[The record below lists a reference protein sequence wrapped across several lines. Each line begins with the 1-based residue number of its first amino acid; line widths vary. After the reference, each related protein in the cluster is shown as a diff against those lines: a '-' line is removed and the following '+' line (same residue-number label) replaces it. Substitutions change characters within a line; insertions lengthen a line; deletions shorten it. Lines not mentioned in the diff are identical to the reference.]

1 MHAVVLLL
9 LVLLLAWFM
18 FSPRQQRVVILPGPE
33 QEMYKN
39 EPSEIQFPNAEFKF
53 YK

>member
-1 MHAVVLLL
+1 MHTVLLIL
-9 LVLLLAWFM
+9 LVLLLFWF
-18 FSPRQQRVVILPGPE
+18 SHKQRILVPVLLPGPE